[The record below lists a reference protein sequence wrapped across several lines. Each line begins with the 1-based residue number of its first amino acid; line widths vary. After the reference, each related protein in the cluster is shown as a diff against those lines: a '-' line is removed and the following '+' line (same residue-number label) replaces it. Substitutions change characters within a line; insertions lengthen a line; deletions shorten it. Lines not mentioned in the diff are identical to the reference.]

1 MNAQQS
7 SPVQQVPE
15 PTTSAATRDVTS
27 HGASTGGF
35 LGHEDSRRRLA
46 RIGML
51 LWMVLL
57 YAAVQPGLMSGDSID
72 QYGQGLAGSYSDIHP
87 PLGSWLIGL
96 SGRLVG
102 SPWLILVLQLAMLS
116 GGMAVLIRSTDARAG
131 RRGLV
136 VFGAFL
142 LIPTVW
148 SLAVVLW
155 KDVMVAALLLCAVVA
170 LKSRRP
176 FVALLLLCAGVA
188 YRHNALVAAVPLAI
202 PVVAQLAPAPRWRFP
217 ARVLVFI
224 CVVPGLVITP
234 LVVSRALHAQKAWA
248 AGQLFLYDLAGVY
261 VAHPESFPGSIL
273 EGETSVPELTKLYNI
288 SHVWPLLGGMEG
300 ARPISFGSLETRRA
314 AFVDEWKRIVRQHP
328 KAWMKHRVTV
338 FRRMLGA
345 DPHPVWNAFHQ
356 QIDPNPW
363 QLKPPTDGFLF
374 QSMLRIENALS
385 SSFFF
390 RGWVWLLGLLG
401 VSLVALRRVKRH
413 SLAFFTGMSGLAYAS
428 AYLVI
433 GIGSD
438 FRFIYWSVIAL
449 FATLALLVSPPEQ
462 TDSSSK
468 PV

>member
-1 MNAQQS
+1 MNARQS

-15 PTTSAATRDVTS
+15 SSTAAVSGDVKS
-27 HGASTGGF
+27 SGGPAGGF
-35 LGHEDSRRRLA
+35 LGQADSRRRLA
-46 RIGML
+46 RMGML

-57 YAAVQPGLMSGDSID
+57 YATVQPGLMSNDSID
-72 QYGQGLAGSYSDIHP
+72 QYGQGLAGSYSDVHP
-87 PLGSWLIGL
+87 PLGSWLLGL

-102 SPWLILVLQLAMLS
+102 SPWLVLVLQLAMLS
-116 GGMAVLIRSTDARAG
+116 GCMALLARSSDARAG

-136 VFGAFL
+136 VLGAFL
-142 LIPTVW
+142 LVPTVW

-155 KDVMVAALLLCAVVA
+155 KDVMVAALLLAAVAA

-176 FVALLLLCAGVA
+176 VLSLFLLCLGVA
-188 YRHNALVAAVPLAI
+188 YRHNALVAAVPLAL

-217 ARVLVFI
+217 ARVLVFM

-234 LVVSRALHAQKAWA
+234 VVVNQVLHAQKAWA
-248 AGQLFLYDLAGVY
+248 AGQLFLYDLAGIY
-261 VAHPESFPGSIL
+261 VAHPESFQGSLL

-288 SHVWPLLGGMEG
+288 SHVWPLFGGVEG
-300 ARPISFGSLETRRA
+300 ARPIAFGSLEARRA
-314 AFVDEWKRIVRQHP
+314 DFVAEWKRVVRQHP
-328 KAWMKHRVTV
+328 KAWMKHRVAV

-363 QLKPPTDGFLF
+363 QMKPPTDGFLF
-374 QSMLRIENALS
+374 RTMLRIENALS

-390 RGWVWLLGLLG
+390 RGWVWLLGLTG
-401 VSLVALRRVKRH
+401 VTLVALRRVKRH

-438 FRFIYWSVIAL
+438 FRFIYWSVIAV
-449 FATLALLVSPPEQ
+449 FATLALLVCPPEQ
-462 TDSSSK
+462 TESPDSLA
-468 PV
+468 